1 MTKVVNTRNKTEWEL
16 LAQSESGVKLKDLE
30 TGKEKMI
37 TNEVYTRWYKVV
49 ETTEEP
55 VAEETP
61 VDDTP
66 EAEVKKEEVAEPAE
80 PVAEE
85 TPEVPAEEK
94 PKKKAG
100 RPRKEKAP
108 KEPKSKEP
116 SVLKDILEKIIKA
129 AECEIFV
136 TQVKGFHTVKIG
148 GKMCMAYTFSTKG
161 ITLWMRSAAIENL
174 GLETKYMKH
183 MFDRRLMLKENNEE
197 TVDIMRKVVA
207 ASVEYQKARNQE
219 RADKEKARTEYLK
232 ERAAKKEEKK
242 KKNMEAKFGV
252 KQKKAEKAAEEPK
265 EEGEE

>member
-16 LAQSESGVKLKDLE
+16 LAQSDNGVKLKDLE
-30 TGKEKMI
+30 TGKEKII
-37 TNEVYTRWYKVV
+37 TNEVYNRWYKVV
-49 ETTEEP
+49 ESDEE
-55 VAEETP
+55 ATQEETP
-61 VDDTP
+61 V
-66 EAEVKKEEVAEPAE
+66 KEGPQV
-80 PVAEE
+80 EE
-85 TPEVPAEEK
+85 PAEEK
-94 PKKKAG
+94 QPVEDIPEETPAEENPKKKAG

-116 SVLKDILEKIIKA
+116 SVLKEILEKIVKA
-129 AECEIFV
+129 AECEIFI

-174 GLETKYMKH
+174 NLETKYMKH

-232 ERAAKKEEKK
+232 ERAAKKEERK

>member
-16 LAQSESGVKLKDLE
+16 LAQSDNGVKLKDLE

-37 TNEVYTRWYKVV
+37 TNEVYNRWYKVV
-49 ETTEEP
+49 ESDEEDTQ
-55 VAEETP
+55 EETP
-61 VDDTP
+61 VEDIP
-66 EAEVKKEEVAEPAE
+66 EAEVKAEEVKEEAAEPAE
-80 PVAEE
+80 PV
-85 TPEVPAEEK
+85 AEEK

-174 GLETKYMKH
+174 NLETKYMKH

-197 TVDIMRKVVA
+197 TVDIMRQVVA

-232 ERAAKKEEKK
+232 ERAAKKEERK

-252 KQKKAEKAAEEPK
+252 KQKKAEKAEEEPK

>member
-16 LAQSESGVKLKDLE
+16 LAQSDNGVKLKDLE

-37 TNEVYTRWYKVV
+37 TNEVYNRWYKVV
-49 ETTEEP
+49 ESDEEDTQ
-55 VAEETP
+55 EETP
-61 VDDTP
+61 VEDIP
-66 EAEVKKEEVAEPAE
+66 EAEVKAEEVKEEAAEPAE
-80 PVAEE
+80 PV
-85 TPEVPAEEK
+85 AEEK

-174 GLETKYMKH
+174 NLETKYMKH

-197 TVDIMRKVVA
+197 TVDIMRQVVA

-232 ERAAKKEEKK
+232 ERAAKKEERK

-252 KQKKAEKAAEEPK
+252 KQKKADKVNTEEEPK

>member
-16 LAQSESGVKLKDLE
+16 LAQSDNGVKLKDLE

-37 TNEVYTRWYKVV
+37 TNEVYNRWYKVV
-49 ETTEEP
+49 ESDEEDTQ
-55 VAEETP
+55 EETP
-61 VDDTP
+61 VEDIP
-66 EAEVKKEEVAEPAE
+66 EAEVKAEEVKEEAAEPAE
-80 PVAEE
+80 PV
-85 TPEVPAEEK
+85 AEEK

-174 GLETKYMKH
+174 NLETKYMKH

-197 TVDIMRKVVA
+197 TVDIMRQVVA

-232 ERAAKKEEKK
+232 ERAAKKEERK

>member
-1 MTKVVNTRNKTEWEL
+1 M
-16 LAQSESGVKLKDLE
+16 S
-30 TGKEKMI
+30 
-37 TNEVYTRWYKVV
+37 
-49 ETTEEP
+49 
-55 VAEETP
+55 
-61 VDDTP
+61 
-66 EAEVKKEEVAEPAE
+66 
-80 PVAEE
+80 
-85 TPEVPAEEK
+85 
-94 PKKKAG
+94 
-100 RPRKEKAP
+100 
-108 KEPKSKEP
+108 
-116 SVLKDILEKIIKA
+116 DILEKIIKA

-207 ASVEYQKARNQE
+207 ASVEYQKVRNQE

-252 KQKKAEKAAEEPK
+252 KQKKAEKAAEESK

>member
-1 MTKVVNTRNKTEWEL
+1 MTKVVNIRNKTEWEL
-16 LAQSESGVKLKDLE
+16 LAQSDNGVKLKDLE

-37 TNEVYTRWYKVV
+37 TNEVYNCWYKVV
-49 ETTEEP
+49 ESDEGATQEETPAEEGPQVEEP
-55 VAEETP
+55 VEEKQPIEDIPEET
-61 VDDTP
+61 
-66 EAEVKKEEVAEPAE
+66 
-80 PVAEE
+80 
-85 TPEVPAEEK
+85 PAEEK
-94 PKKKAG
+94 PKKKVG

-116 SVLKDILEKIIKA
+116 FVLKEILEKILKA
-129 AECEIFV
+129 AECEIFI

-174 GLETKYMKH
+174 NLETKYMKH
-183 MFDRRLMLKENNEE
+183 MFDRRLTLKENNEE
-197 TVDIMRKVVA
+197 TVDIMRQVVA

-232 ERAAKKEEKK
+232 ERAAKKEERK

-252 KQKKAEKAAEEPK
+252 KQKKADKVNTEEEPK

>member
-16 LAQSESGVKLKDLE
+16 LAQSDNGVKLKDLE

-37 TNEVYTRWYKVV
+37 TNEVYNRWYKVV
-49 ETTEEP
+49 ESDEEDTQ
-55 VAEETP
+55 EETP
-61 VDDTP
+61 VEDIP
-66 EAEVKKEEVAEPAE
+66 EAEVKAEEVKEEAAEPAE
-80 PVAEE
+80 PV
-85 TPEVPAEEK
+85 AEEK

-116 SVLKDILEKIIKA
+116 SVLKEILEKIVKA
-129 AECEIFV
+129 AECEIFI

-174 GLETKYMKH
+174 NLETKYMKH

-207 ASVEYQKARNQE
+207 ASVEYQKGRNQE

-252 KQKKAEKAAEEPK
+252 KQKKADKVNTEEEPK

>member
-1 MTKVVNTRNKTEWEL
+1 MTKVINTRNKTEWEL
-16 LAQSESGVKLKDLE
+16 LAQSDIGVKLKDLE

-37 TNEVYTRWYKVV
+37 TNEVYNRWYKVV
-49 ETTEEP
+49 ESDEEATQKKTPVKEGPQVEEP
-55 VAEETP
+55 VEEKQP
-61 VDDTP
+61 IEDIP
-66 EAEVKKEEVAEPAE
+66 EE
-80 PVAEE
+80 PV
-85 TPEVPAEEK
+85 EEK

-116 SVLKDILEKIIKA
+116 SVLKGILEKIVKA
-129 AECEIFV
+129 AECEIFI

-174 GLETKYMKH
+174 NLETKYMKH
-183 MFDRRLMLKENNEE
+183 MFDRRLMLKENTEE

-219 RADKEKARTEYLK
+219 RADKEKARAEYLK
-232 ERAAKKEEKK
+232 ERAAKKEERK

-252 KQKKAEKAAEEPK
+252 KQKKADKVNIEEEPK

>member
-16 LAQSESGVKLKDLE
+16 LAQSDNGVKLKDLE
-30 TGKEKMI
+30 TGKEKII
-37 TNEVYTRWYKVV
+37 TNEVYNRWYKVV
-49 ETTEEP
+49 ESDEDATQ
-55 VAEETP
+55 EETP
-61 VDDTP
+61 
-66 EAEVKKEEVAEPAE
+66 AEEVYEVEEPTE
-80 PVAEE
+80 EKQPVEDIPEE
-85 TPEVPAEEK
+85 TPAEEK

-116 SVLKDILEKIIKA
+116 SVLKEILEKIVKA
-129 AECEIFV
+129 AECEIFI

-174 GLETKYMKH
+174 NLETKYMKH

-197 TVDIMRKVVA
+197 TVDIMRQVVA

-252 KQKKAEKAAEEPK
+252 KQKKADKVNTEEEPK

>member
-16 LAQSESGVKLKDLE
+16 LAQSDNGVKLKDLE
-30 TGKEKMI
+30 TGKEKII
-37 TNEVYTRWYKVV
+37 TNEVYNRWYKVV
-49 ETTEEP
+49 ESDEE
-55 VAEETP
+55 ATQEETP
-61 VDDTP
+61 V
-66 EAEVKKEEVAEPAE
+66 KEGPQVEE
-80 PVAEE
+80 PVEE
-85 TPEVPAEEK
+85 KQPIEDIPEEPAEEK

-116 SVLKDILEKIIKA
+116 SVLKEILEKIIKA
-129 AECEIFV
+129 AECEIFI

-174 GLETKYMKH
+174 NLETKYMKH

-197 TVDIMRKVVA
+197 TVDIMRQVVA

-232 ERAAKKEEKK
+232 ERAAKKEERK

-252 KQKKAEKAAEEPK
+252 KQKKADKVNTEEEPK